1 MDNKDANI
9 DLLFRNGLKEYEVL
23 PPGNVWDNISPVI
36 SRNHKPY
43 IILRVAAMIALL
55 VTLGLLTSTWNSE
68 LAENSFQDSGTE
80 GVIMQSSPAQPADGQ
95 ILADARGGNDLNSYR
110 TYQPDNAR
118 EAAVIIAPADE
129 SASASAILTSGEVVT
144 DDGTPDR
151 YELIVPAST
160 ANQELNITYF
170 PYPAETESISREDT
184 RKWSVAALVSP
195 TYMSSFGS
203 PANEAAKA
211 LGSVEQPVVSYAGGV
226 AFAYRVSKRLSV
238 QSGLYYTSY
247 GNQISGISSFGGF
260 SNYDQVKG
268 NNNFEIQTTNG
279 RVATDNADVYLIDNM
294 SDSRLAAFFDKS
306 TFDPV
311 KANLQYLD
319 NSLMQSLGYIELP
332 LIVRY
337 KVIDRAFDFNIIGG
351 LSSNLLINNSVYTSA
366 GGDRYEIGKTEGL
379 NELLFS
385 SSLGMGMEYSLGRN
399 LSVNLEPTF
408 RYFLN
413 PLNSLGISSTHPY
426 TFGIFSG
433 LSYKF

>member
-23 PPGNVWDNISPVI
+23 PPGDVWHNISPVI
-36 SRNHKPY
+36 ARSHKPY
-43 IILRVAAMIALL
+43 IILRAAAMIALL
-55 VTLGLLTSTWNSE
+55 VTIGLLTSTWNSE
-68 LAENSFQDSGTE
+68 LAENSFQDTGTE
-80 GVIMQSSPAQPADGQ
+80 SPVIQLTIAQTADGQ
-95 ILADARGGNDLNSYR
+95 MLADARGRDALNSLK
-110 TYQPDNAR
+110 TYHTDNVR
-118 EAAVIIAPADE
+118 ETAVMTALTD
-129 SASASAILTSGEVVT
+129 ASASDPAILTAGEVT
-144 DDGTPDR
+144 SDEETPDR

-170 PYPAETESISREDT
+170 PYPAETESVPREDN

-260 SNYDQVKG
+260 RNYDQVKG
-268 NNNFEIQTTNG
+268 NSNFEIQTTNG

-294 SDSRLAAFFDKS
+294 SDTRLAAFFDKS

-319 NSLMQSLGYIELP
+319 NSLMQSLGYLELP

-366 GGDRYEIGKTEGL
+366 GGDRYEIGKTQGL

>member
-9 DLLFRNGLKEYEVL
+9 DLLFRNGLKDYEVL
-23 PPGNVWDNISPVI
+23 PPADVWDNISPAVT
-36 SRNHKPY
+36 RNNRPY
-43 IILRVAAMIALL
+43 MILRAAAMIALL
-55 VTLGLLTSTWNSE
+55 VTIGLLTSTWNSE
-68 LAENSFQDSGTE
+68 LAENSFQDTGT
-80 GVIMQSSPAQPADGQ
+80 GGSIMQSAPAQPADVQ
-95 ILADARGGNDLNSYR
+95 LLADASGRDARKRL
-110 TYQPDNAR
+110 QPLQPASGS
-118 EAAVIIAPADE
+118 EAAGMTAVIAQ
-129 SASASAILTSGEVVT
+129 SASIPEILTAGEAAEVEENT
-144 DDGTPDR
+144 DR
-151 YELIVPAST
+151 YRQIVPAST
-160 ANQELNITYF
+160 ANQELNLTYF
-170 PYPAETESISREDT
+170 PYTVEKESFTREDT

-195 TYMSSFGS
+195 TYMSSFSS

-211 LGSVEQPVVSYAGGV
+211 LGSAEQPVVSYAGGV

-238 QSGLYYTSY
+238 QSGLYYSSY
-247 GNQISGISSFGGF
+247 GNQISGISTFGGF
-260 SNYDQVKG
+260 RNYDQVKG
-268 NNNFEIQTTNG
+268 NSNFEIQTTNG
-279 RVATDNADVYLIDNM
+279 RVATNNADVYLIDNI
-294 SDSRLAAFFDKS
+294 SDTRLATFFDKNS
-306 TFDPV
+306 FDPV
-311 KANLQYLD
+311 KASLQYLD
-319 NSLMQSLGYIELP
+319 NSLMQSLGYLELP

-385 SSLGMGMEYSLGRN
+385 SSFGMGMEYNLGRN

-413 PLNSLGISSTHPY
+413 PLNSLGISNTHPY